1 MKKNYN
7 LENLAKKEMQDKG
20 LQPEFSA
27 AALEDLKKIQKA
39 APPTSTTQDL
49 RSLLWC
55 SIDNDDSRD
64 LDQLTFAQK
73 EKDGT
78 TTLWIAIADVDALV
92 PKDSPIDLNAQVNTT
107 SVYTPAK
114 VFPML
119 PEKLSTDLTSLNE
132 NVDRQAI
139 VVKVGMKPD
148 GELVDGTIL
157 QGWVRNYAK
166 LTYNAMSAWLA
177 GDDPIPE
184 KVEKLLGLE
193 ETLRCQHETAQ
204 ILKKRRHSLGALTLD
219 SPEVEAKLQGEE
231 IFLKP
236 SKHGFADELIE
247 HFMIAA
253 NHVMA
258 THLRDAKIP
267 SLRRVVRIP
276 KNWDRIV
283 EIAFALGDYLPDEP
297 DSKALEN
304 FLVRRKGI
312 DPETFP
318 DLSLTVIKLLGRGE
332 YVVEM
337 PGDKPIGHF
346 GLALQEYTHSTAPNR
361 RYPDLISQ
369 RQYKALVTN
378 QKNPYSNAE
387 IEALASHCTRQ
398 EDAAAHVERH
408 MSKVAAAILLSPK
421 VGAYFKAIITGI
433 NENGTWVRIFDP
445 PVEGKL
451 VKSSRN
457 QKVGEQLT
465 VQLTSLDIPKGHINF
480 SAKG

>member
-1 MKKNYN
+1 M
-7 LENLAKKEMQDKG
+7 
-20 LQPEFSA
+20 QPEFSS
-27 AALEDLKKIQKA
+27 AALEELKKIQQPASKS
-39 APPTSTTQDL
+39 PITEDL

-78 TTLWIAIADVDALV
+78 TTLWVAIADVDALV
-92 PKDSPIDLNAQVNTT
+92 PKDSAIDLNAQVNTT

-114 VFPML
+114 IFPML

-132 NVDRQAI
+132 NVDRQA
-139 VVKVGMKPD
+139 VVIKVGMTPD
-148 GELVDGTIL
+148 GELIDGKIL
-157 QGWVRNYAK
+157 QGCVRNFAK
-166 LTYNAMSAWLA
+166 LTYNGVGAWLN
-177 GDDPIPE
+177 GDGPIPD
-184 KVEKLLGLE
+184 KVKEVPRLE
-193 ETLRCQHETAQ
+193 EVLRFQHETAQ
-204 ILKKRRHSLGALTLD
+204 ILKKRRHSLGSLTLE
-219 SPEVEAKLQGEE
+219 SPEVEAKMRGNE
-231 IFLKP
+231 ILLKP
-236 SKHGFADELIE
+236 PSHTFADELIE

-253 NHVMA
+253 NNVMA

-267 SLRRVVRIP
+267 SFRRVVRIP

-283 EIAFALGDYLPDEP
+283 EIAFSLGDYLPDEP
-297 DSKALEN
+297 NSKALEN
-304 FLVRRKGI
+304 FLVRRKEL
-312 DPETFP
+312 DPESFP

-332 YVVEM
+332 YVVEI

-369 RQYKALVTN
+369 RQYKACASH
-378 QKNPYSNAE
+378 QQNPYTFAE
-387 IEALASHCTRQ
+387 LEILASHCTRQ
-398 EDAAAHVERH
+398 EDAAARVERH

-445 PVEGKL
+445 PIEGKL
-451 VKSSRN
+451 TKSSRN
-457 QKVGEQLT
+457 LKVGDHLT
-465 VQLTSLDIPKGHINF
+465 VQLTSVDIPKGHINF
-480 SAKG
+480 SPKGIKPFKL